1 MSFVRFGY
9 PRIYINAGVLLAA
22 LLRMVAW
29 GAGMAP
35 DAAELDAA
43 REGARSLLV
52 DDFKD
57 LNLGR
62 RTLVDVADHVA
73 DLASASNSAAM
84 ARVLEEGAFNLY
96 KEAGALI
103 RAAERRVPFWIN
115 LGTDAEFK
123 FEACPAGSFM
133 MGYEGD
139 RMSPNFRH
147 RVNLPRPFWIARYQT
162 TKRLYST
169 FRRVNYMS
177 DEEILYG
184 GMDTPHGGI
193 SRKDMDDFCAFLTY
207 RNRNRLPKG
216 YVFRLPTDAEWEYAL
231 NAKCSDPQDPYVRFK
246 NGDRSVAEEITVSWE
261 SVDKLRAAHGLA
273 PIKRNAAGE
282 GAIFAVGT
290 RHPNAWGIYDML
302 GNGQEYVLDTIPEGD
317 IQRPGGE
324 GTLGSAYDMGYAD
337 EETEPLRWF
346 DGPGKFLDLTRGGK
360 RYYRFNAKWYE
371 RVVVGPGKHRNGNFT
386 FRVALA
392 PDILGERGKELPK

>member
-9 PRIYINAGVLLAA
+9 PRIYINAVVLLAA
-22 LLRMVAW
+22 LLRMAVW
-29 GAGMAP
+29 GAVAAP

-52 DDFKD
+52 DDFKG

-96 KEAGALI
+96 KEAGVLV

-115 LGTDAEFK
+115 LGTDEEFK

-133 MGYEGD
+133 MGCDGD
-139 RMSPNFRH
+139 RMSVGFRH

-169 FRRVNYMS
+169 FRRIRSMM
-177 DEEILYG
+177 EEETLYG
-184 GMDTPHGGI
+184 GMDIPHGGL
-193 SRKDMDDFCAFLTY
+193 SRKDMDDFCAFLTSS
-207 RNRNRLPKG
+207 NKDRLPKG

-231 NAKCSDPQDPYVRFK
+231 NANCDDPGDPYVRFR
-246 NGDRSVAEEITVSWE
+246 NGDKSAADEISVSWD
-261 SVDKLRAAHGLA
+261 SVNKHRVAHGLE
-273 PIKRNAAGE
+273 PIDPVHKGQ
-282 GAIFAVGT
+282 GTVFAVGT
-290 RHPNAWGIYDML
+290 RRPNAWGIYDML
-302 GNGQEYVLDTIPEGD
+302 GNGQEYVLDTIPRGSLD
-317 IQRPGGE
+317 TPWGE
-324 GTLGSAYDMGYAD
+324 GALGVNAYDFGYAD
-337 EETEPLRWF
+337 EETEPLR
-346 DGPGKFLDLTRGGK
+346 DAGDTNRLVITRGGV
-360 RYYRFNAKWYE
+360 RYRRFGASWYE
-371 RVVVGPGKHRNGNFT
+371 RTVVSPGTHMNGNFT

>member
-1 MSFVRFGY
+1 M
-9 PRIYINAGVLLAA
+9 
-22 LLRMVAW
+22 RMVAW

-35 DAAELDAA
+35 NAAELDAA

-73 DLASASNSAAM
+73 DLAAASNSAAM

-115 LGTDAEFK
+115 LVTDAEFK

-290 RHPNAWGIYDML
+290 RRPNAWGIYDML